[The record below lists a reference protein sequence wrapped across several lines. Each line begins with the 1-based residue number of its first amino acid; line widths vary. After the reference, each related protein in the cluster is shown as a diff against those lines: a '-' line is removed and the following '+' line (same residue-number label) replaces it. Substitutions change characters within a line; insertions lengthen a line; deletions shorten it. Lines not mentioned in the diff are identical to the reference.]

1 MRDIGIG
8 FDIGGSTIR
17 GGLVSSRGGA
27 YEFVAEKRRHLSP
40 EDRAPAA
47 LAELIRCWVDEL
59 KSHADTARIPVGVA
73 ICAQLTD
80 GGRHVVNSPNLSWRD
95 VPLGEL
101 LERALPRTRLR
112 VTNDLNAILLG
123 EHRFGAARGR
133 RDVIA
138 VYPGTGVGG
147 ALIVNGRLVEG
158 AKGFAGE
165 IGHITIESQVLCGCG
180 KTGCLETVAGGKYI
194 ESRIEKDRA
203 SGLLEGWTGDEPG
216 PLRPDAVDRA
226 YAEGVPYAL
235 SLWDSVSEELSQ
247 AIGSLVAFLN
257 PELVLMGGGVIE
269 RCPNLYGLIVRKS
282 LAKAPEVSRA
292 GLEFTMGTLGWQAG
306 VLGAAALN

>member
-1 MRDIGIG
+1 LRETSIG

-17 GGLVSSRGGA
+17 GGLVSSHGGKF
-27 YEFVAEKRRHLSP
+27 EFLAEKRGHLRP
-40 EDRAPAA
+40 EDREPAA

-59 KSHADTARIPVGVA
+59 RTYVDMKSIPVGVA

-95 VPLGEL
+95 VPLGDL

-123 EHRFGAARGR
+123 EHRFGAAKGR

-147 ALIVNGRLVEG
+147 ALIVNGCLVEG

-165 IGHITIESQVLCGCG
+165 IGHISIESEVLCGCG
-180 KTGCLETVAGGKYI
+180 KTGCLETVAGGRYI
-194 ESRIEKDRA
+194 ESRVENDRA
-203 SGLLEGWTGDEPG
+203 SGLLGEWPDEETG
-216 PLRPDAVDRA
+216 PLRPDSVDRA
-226 YAEGVPYAL
+226 YAAGVPYAL
-235 SLWDSVSEELSQ
+235 SLWDRVSEELSQ
-247 AIGSLVAFLN
+247 AISALVAFLN

-269 RCPNLYGLIVRKS
+269 RCPNLYKLVVERS
-282 LAKAPEVSRA
+282 LAKAPEVSRS
-292 GLEFTMGTLGWQAG
+292 GLGFTMGTLGWQAG